1 MFALPMFPALHS
13 GSQGFKLLVVFQPIK
28 MIKAILKK
36 EKKKKPWSISRK
48 NVFHLVMS
56 TKFEALLY

>member
-36 EKKKKPWSISRK
+36 EKKKKTLVNKQKECLSSS
-48 NVFHLVMS
+48 NVYKV
-56 TKFEALLY
+56 